1 VAIGTRTGRSPAAL
15 HPVGGDKRG
24 SGMFGAVA
32 RKLFGSA
39 NERRIRS
46 YQPRVEEINALEDEV
61 AKLSDEALRART
73 DEFKKQIADGTDLD
87 DLLVPAFATVR
98 EAAKRTL
105 GQRHFDVQLIGGM
118 ILHDGKI
125 AEMKT
130 GEGKTLVATLAVYL
144 NALTGRGV
152 HVVTVNDYLA
162 RRDAD
167 WMGQIYKFLG
177 LTVGVIVHGL
187 DDEQRKAA
195 YDCDITYGTNNE
207 LGFDYLRDNMKY
219 RLEDMVQRGHIY
231 AIVDEVDSILVDEAR
246 TPLIISGPLDDRSD
260 FYNTIDAFIPNLDK
274 TDFEVDEKQRTVTL
288 TEAGMEKLEQ
298 RLRDAELLKGE
309 SLYDVEN
316 VSTVHHVNQALRAHT
331 LFNRD
336 KDYIVRNGEVVII
349 DEFTGRMMPGRRYS
363 DGLHQA
369 LEAKEHQPIQPENQT
384 LASITFQNYFRM
396 YEKLAGMTGTAA
408 TEADEFMDIY
418 GLEVLEVPT
427 NMPLARLDDDD
438 EVYRTA
444 EEKYRAVLGEIQ
456 RASERFQPVLVG
468 TASIEKSE
476 LLAGIL
482 LKNGFKQID
491 FEKPKALERLYAA
504 ARSGKPGKQFAVLN
518 ARFHEQEAYI
528 IAEAGVPGAITI
540 ATNMA
545 GRGTDI
551 KLGGNVEMRV
561 AQETADIADPAEKE
575 AKIAEIRAEVERF
588 RDIVLKA
595 EETIEIEPA
604 KGAKPAKTVGKPG
617 GLYIIGTERHES
629 RRIDNQLR
637 GRSGRQGD
645 PGRSKFYLS
654 LEDDLMRIFGSNK
667 LDGMLQKLGLKEDEA
682 IIHPWINK
690 ALEKAQQKV
699 EARNFDIRKN
709 LLKFDN
715 VMNDQRKVIFEQRVD
730 LMRDENVAETVA
742 DMRRAVVED
751 LIAKH
756 VPENAYPEQW
766 DTKGLKEELTRV
778 LGLDVPAEDWAKEEG
793 IADEELIS
801 RVERRADEHM
811 AAKVAQ
817 WGPDVLRYVEK
828 SVLLQTL
835 DHLWREHLLMLDH
848 LRNVIGLRGFGQR
861 DPLNEYK
868 SEAFT
873 LFEAMIQNLREAVT
887 AQLMRVEIVQAPP
900 PDQAPRPDDRRG
912 RDGARHGG
920 RRDARARR
928 HHRRRRAGARR
939 EQSGDVGQGRPQR
952 ELSLRLGQALQALP
966 RTLRL
971 GVSRPTELDARVEPA
986 VDCVRRL
993 NGQQTR
999 RYEGA
1004 AG

>member
-1 VAIGTRTGRSPAAL
+1 
-15 HPVGGDKRG
+15 
-24 SGMFGAVA
+24 M
-32 RKLFGSA
+32 
-39 NERRIRS
+39 
-46 YQPRVEEINALEDEV
+46 
-61 AKLSDEALRART
+61 
-73 DEFKKQIADGTDLD
+73 
-87 DLLVPAFATVR
+87 
-98 EAAKRTL
+98 
-105 GQRHFDVQLIGGM
+105 
-118 ILHDGKI
+118 
-125 AEMKT
+125 
-130 GEGKTLVATLAVYL
+130 EG
-144 NALTGRGV
+144 
-152 HVVTVNDYLA
+152 
-162 RRDAD
+162 
-167 WMGQIYKFLG
+167 
-177 LTVGVIVHGL
+177 
-187 DDEQRKAA
+187 
-195 YDCDITYGTNNE
+195 
-207 LGFDYLRDNMKY
+207 
-219 RLEDMVQRGHIY
+219 
-231 AIVDEVDSILVDEAR
+231 
-246 TPLIISGPLDDRSD
+246 
-260 FYNTIDAFIPNLDK
+260 
-274 TDFEVDEKQRTVTL
+274 
-288 TEAGMEKLEQ
+288 LEQ
-298 RLRDAELLKGE
+298 RLRAANLLKGD

-316 VSTVHHVNQALRAHT
+316 VSTVHHVNQALRAHK
-331 LFNRD
+331 LFQRD

-427 NMPLARLDDDD
+427 NMPLARIDDDD

-444 EEKYRAVLGEIQ
+444 EEKYRAVLGEIE
-456 RASERFQPVLVG
+456 RANARFQPVLVG

-482 LKNGFKQID
+482 LKNGYKQID
-491 FEKPKALERLYAA
+491 FEKPEALERLYAA
-504 ARSGKPGKQFAVLN
+504 ARAGKPSKLFAVLN

-551 KLGGNVEMRV
+551 KLGGNVDMRV
-561 AQETADIADPAEKE
+561 ATETAGIADEAEKQKK
-575 AKIAEIRAEVERF
+575 AAEIRAEVERF
-588 RDIVLKA
+588 REIVLKA

-604 KGAKPAKTVGKPG
+604 KGSKPAKTVTKPG
-617 GLYIIGTERHES
+617 GLYIVGTERHES

-742 DMRRAVVED
+742 DMRKDVVD
-751 LIAKH
+751 ALVGRH
-756 VPENAYPEQW
+756 VPPNAYPEQW
-766 DTKGLKEELTRV
+766 DVVGLKEELTRV
-778 LGLDVPAEDWAKEEG
+778 LGLELPVDAWAKEEG
-793 IADEELIS
+793 IADEELIA
-801 RVERRADEHM
+801 RVERKADEHM

-828 SVLLQTL
+828 SILLQTL
-835 DHLWREHLLMLDH
+835 DHLWREHLMMLDH
-848 LRNVIGLRGFGQR
+848 LRNVIGLRGYGQR

-873 LFEAMIQNLREAVT
+873 LFEAMIQSLREAVT
-887 AQLMRVEIVQAPP
+887 GQLMRVEIVQAPP
-900 PDQAPRPDDRRG
+900 TEQPPPTLPPMQAHHVDPSTGEDEM
-912 RDGARHGG
+912 ALAMAGG
-920 RRDARARR
+920 ETLARA
-928 HHRRRRAGARR
+928 GIT
-939 EQSGDVGQGRPQR
+939 GG
-952 ELSLRLGQALQALP
+952 
-966 RTLRL
+966 
-971 GVSRPTELDARVEPA
+971 
-986 VDCVRRL
+986 
-993 NGQQTR
+993 
-999 RYEGA
+999 GA
-1004 AG
+1004 AAAAAAQRDPGNPTSWGKVGRNENCPCGSGKKYKHCHGRFG